1 MIKKFFNFP
10 NKYSFQDD
18 LLAGITIGIVTIP
31 QAMAFALL
39 AGIPPIY
46 GLYGSFLPL
55 LIYGLLSSSNYL
67 NVGPVSIISIF
78 IFNVL
83 SQNVEPFTTEYIN
96 DLVILG
102 VMVGLIQLLFGVFG
116 LGKYLKYIPL
126 SIISGFIQAAAILI
140 IASQL
145 STAFGIEFPVDGL
158 KKIPYLFLNIHELK
172 LNTTLLFLISLIFLF
187 LFAKFFPRFPTSIS
201 LVCVTGIL
209 SYLLDFEKHGLLLI
223 GDVPK
228 GLPVFIFPT
237 FDIDYIKYLPGAFG
251 IAFIASIGSS
261 IMALKLEP
269 YQPNKINL
277 NREYISLGIAKF
289 LSSFF
294 GSMLSAGSFNRTI
307 LAYKIGGKT
316 QITGIVS
323 SIIIL
328 LTILYL
334 TPVVYYFP
342 QSVIAA
348 LIIYSVYFL
357 FDFNLMFKL
366 WREDKVEL
374 SYIFITMTVTLLFG
388 LVEGILLGVLIKY
401 LGDYFF
407 KKKLIC
413 PKRIY
418 S

>member
-55 LIYGLLSSSNYL
+55 LVYGLLSSSNYL

-342 QSVIAA
+342 QPVIAA

-357 FDFNLMFKL
+357 FDFNLIFKL

-374 SYIFITMTVTLLFG
+374 SYIFITMIVTLLLG
-388 LVEGILLGVLIKY
+388 LVEGIFLGVLIKY
-401 LGDYFF
+401 LGDHFL
-407 KKKLIC
+407 KKKINL
-413 PKRIY
+413 

>member
-18 LLAGITIGIVTIP
+18 LLAGVTIGIVTIP

-46 GLYGSFLPL
+46 GLYGSFIPL

-187 LFAKFFPRFPTSIS
+187 LFAKFSPRFPTSIS
-201 LVCVTGIL
+201 LVFVTGIL
-209 SYLLDFEKHGLLLI
+209 SYLLDFEKYDLLLI

-228 GLPVFIFPT
+228 GLPAFIFPN
-237 FDIDYIKYLPGAFG
+237 FDIDSIKYLPGAFG

-407 KKKLIC
+407 KKKINL
-413 PKRIY
+413 

>member
-10 NKYSFQDD
+10 DKYSFQDD

-46 GLYGSFLPL
+46 GLYGSFIPL
-55 LIYGLLSSSNYL
+55 LVYGLLSSSNYL

-158 KKIPYLFLNIHELK
+158 KKIPYLLLNIHELK

-187 LFAKFFPRFPTSIS
+187 LFAMFFPRFPTSIS
-201 LVCVTGIL
+201 LVCVTGML

-237 FDIDYIKYLPGAFG
+237 FDIDYVKYLPGAFG

-407 KKKLIC
+407 KKKINL
-413 PKRIY
+413 

>member
-1 MIKKFFNFP
+1 MIKTIFNFP
-10 NKYSFQDD
+10 KKYSFIND
-18 LLAGITIGIVTIP
+18 LNAGITIGIVTIP
-31 QAMAFALL
+31 QAMAFSIL
-39 AGIPPIY
+39 AGLPPIY
-46 GLYGSFLPL
+46 GLYGSFIPL

-83 SQNVEPFTTEYIN
+83 SQNVEPFTKEYIN

-102 VMVGLIQLLFGVFG
+102 IMVGLIQLLFGVFR
-116 LGKYLKYIPL
+116 LGKFLRYIPI

-140 IASQL
+140 ISSQL
-145 STAFGIEFPVDGL
+145 TTAFGIEFPVDGL
-158 KKIPYLFLNIHELK
+158 KKIPYLFSHLHELK
-172 LNTTLLFLISLIFLF
+172 LNTTMLFLISIVFLF

-201 LVCVTGIL
+201 LVFITGIL

-228 GLPVFIFPT
+228 GLPEFIFPT
-237 FDIDYIKYLPGAFG
+237 FDNDSIKYLPGAFG

-261 IMALKLEP
+261 IMALKLEST
-269 YQPNKINL
+269 QPKKINL
-277 NREYISLGIAKF
+277 NREYIALGIAKL

-294 GSMLSAGSFNRTI
+294 GSLLSAGSFNRTI

-316 QITGIVS
+316 QITSIVS
-323 SIIIL
+323 SVIIL
-328 LTILYL
+328 FTILFL

-342 QSVIAA
+342 QSVISAI
-348 LIIYSVYFL
+348 IIYSVYFL
-357 FDFNLMFKL
+357 FDFELIFKL
-366 WREDKVEL
+366 WKEDKIEL
-374 SYIFITMTVTLLFG
+374 SYIFITMIVTLFFG

-401 LGDYFF
+401 LGDYYFR
-407 KKKLIC
+407 KKINL
-413 PKRIY
+413 

>member
-46 GLYGSFLPL
+46 GLYGSFIPL

-102 VMVGLIQLLFGVFG
+102 LMVGLIQLLFGVFG
-116 LGKYLKYIPL
+116 LGNYLKYIPL

-158 KKIPYLFLNIHELK
+158 NKIPYLFLNIHELK
-172 LNTTLLFLISLIFLF
+172 LKTTLLFLISLIFLF

-251 IAFIASIGSS
+251 IALIASIGSS

-357 FDFNLMFKL
+357 FDFNLIFKL

-374 SYIFITMTVTLLFG
+374 SYIFITMIVTLLIG

-401 LGDYFF
+401 LGDHFF
-407 KKKLIC
+407 KKKINL
-413 PKRIY
+413 

>member
-209 SYLLDFEKHGLLLI
+209 SYLLDFEKYGLLLI

-388 LVEGILLGVLIKY
+388 LVEGIFLGVLIKY

-407 KKKLIC
+407 KKKINL
-413 PKRIY
+413 

>member
-357 FDFNLMFKL
+357 FDFNLIFKL

-374 SYIFITMTVTLLFG
+374 SYIFITMIVTLLLG
-388 LVEGILLGVLIKY
+388 LVEGIFLGVLIKY
-401 LGDYFF
+401 LGDHFL
-407 KKKLIC
+407 KKKINL
-413 PKRIY
+413 

>member
-18 LLAGITIGIVTIP
+18 LLAGITIGFVTIP

-46 GLYGSFLPL
+46 GLYGSFIPL

-140 IASQL
+140 IVSQL

-357 FDFNLMFKL
+357 FDFNLIFKL

-374 SYIFITMTVTLLFG
+374 SYIFITMIVTLLFG
-388 LVEGILLGVLIKY
+388 LVEGIFLGVLIKY
-401 LGDYFF
+401 LGDHFF
-407 KKKLIC
+407 KKKINL
-413 PKRIY
+413 

>member
-46 GLYGSFLPL
+46 GLYGSFIPL

-209 SYLLDFEKHGLLLI
+209 SYLLDFEKYGLLLI

-407 KKKLIC
+407 KKKINL
-413 PKRIY
+413 

>member
-46 GLYGSFLPL
+46 GLYGSFIPL

-83 SQNVEPFTTEYIN
+83 SQNVKPFTTEYIN

-187 LFAKFFPRFPTSIS
+187 LFAKFSPRFPTSIS
-201 LVCVTGIL
+201 LVFVTGIL
-209 SYLLDFEKHGLLLI
+209 SYLLDFEKYDLLLI

-407 KKKLIC
+407 KKKINL
-413 PKRIY
+413 

>member
-55 LIYGLLSSSNYL
+55 LVYGLLSSSNYL

-357 FDFNLMFKL
+357 FDFNLIFKL

-374 SYIFITMTVTLLFG
+374 SYIFITMIVTLLFG
-388 LVEGILLGVLIKY
+388 LVEGIFLGVLIKY

-407 KKKLIC
+407 KKKINL
-413 PKRIY
+413 

>member
-46 GLYGSFLPL
+46 GLYGSFIPL
-55 LIYGLLSSSNYL
+55 LVYGLLSSSNYL

-116 LGKYLKYIPL
+116 LGKYLNYIPL

-237 FDIDYIKYLPGAFG
+237 FDIDYVKYLPGAFG

-366 WREDKVEL
+366 WIEDKVEL
-374 SYIFITMTVTLLFG
+374 SYIFITMIVTLLFG
-388 LVEGILLGVLIKY
+388 LVEGIFLGVLIKY

-407 KKKLIC
+407 KKKINL
-413 PKRIY
+413 

>member
-46 GLYGSFLPL
+46 GLYGSFIPL

-140 IASQL
+140 IGSQL

-158 KKIPYLFLNIHELK
+158 KKIPYLFFNIHELK

-277 NREYISLGIAKF
+277 NREYISLGITKF

-357 FDFNLMFKL
+357 FDFNLIFKL

-407 KKKLIC
+407 KKKINL
-413 PKRIY
+413 

>member
-18 LLAGITIGIVTIP
+18 LIAGITIGIVTIP

-55 LIYGLLSSSNYL
+55 LVYGLLSSSNYL

-342 QSVIAA
+342 QPVIAA

-357 FDFNLMFKL
+357 FDFNLIFKL

-374 SYIFITMTVTLLFG
+374 SYIFITMIVTLLLG
-388 LVEGILLGVLIKY
+388 LVEGIFLGVLIKY
-401 LGDYFF
+401 LGDHFL
-407 KKKLIC
+407 KKKINL
-413 PKRIY
+413 

>member
-55 LIYGLLSSSNYL
+55 LVYGLLSSSNYL

-357 FDFNLMFKL
+357 FDFNLIFKL

-374 SYIFITMTVTLLFG
+374 SYIFITMIVTLLLG
-388 LVEGILLGVLIKY
+388 LVEGIFLGVLIKY
-401 LGDYFF
+401 LGDHFL
-407 KKKLIC
+407 KKKINL
-413 PKRIY
+413 

>member
-46 GLYGSFLPL
+46 GLYGSFIPL

-209 SYLLDFEKHGLLLI
+209 SYLLDFEKYGLLLI

-357 FDFNLMFKL
+357 FDFNLIFKL

-388 LVEGILLGVLIKY
+388 LVEGIFLGVLIKY
-401 LGDYFF
+401 LGDHFF
-407 KKKLIC
+407 KKKINL
-413 PKRIY
+413 

>member
-55 LIYGLLSSSNYL
+55 LVYGLLSSSNYL

-357 FDFNLMFKL
+357 FDFNLIFKL

-374 SYIFITMTVTLLFG
+374 SYIFITMIVTLLIG

-401 LGDYFF
+401 LGDHFF
-407 KKKLIC
+407 KKKINL
-413 PKRIY
+413 

>member
-55 LIYGLLSSSNYL
+55 LVYGLLSSSNYL

-407 KKKLIC
+407 KKKINL
-413 PKRIY
+413 

>member
-18 LLAGITIGIVTIP
+18 LLAGITIGFVTIP

-102 VMVGLIQLLFGVFG
+102 AMVGLIQLLFGFFG

-158 KKIPYLFLNIHELK
+158 KKIPYLILNIHELK
-172 LNTTLLFLISLIFLF
+172 LNTTLLFIISLIFLF

-237 FDIDYIKYLPGAFG
+237 FDIAYIKYLPGAFG

-316 QITGIVS
+316 QITSIVS

-357 FDFNLMFKL
+357 FDFNLIFKL

-374 SYIFITMTVTLLFG
+374 SYIFITMIVTLLLG
-388 LVEGILLGVLIKY
+388 LVEGIFLGVLIKY
-401 LGDYFF
+401 LGDHFF
-407 KKKLIC
+407 KKKINL
-413 PKRIY
+413 